1 MKSTI
6 ALLALTLPLAAQS
19 QFRAT
24 RHIGFPSG
32 FQVMYANGD
41 IDGDGDVDLIAAG
54 DFDRVRV
61 FLNDGNGRFVDATNG
76 RLSTPGLTDNHAVT
90 LADIDGDGDLDLLVG
105 NEDGLANRVYLNNG
119 LGFFTDVTATAL
131 PANNF
136 DTKHNIVADFDNDGD
151 LDWLAVDLGGCHM
164 YFNNGQGVFTDVSAT
179 SLAGVSTTLGNEWVT
194 VPQATDLDGD
204 GFVDV
209 LVPGPGGLLR
219 NVGGVLSPF
228 PSQLPAY
235 AVAPHWLA
243 DVNGD
248 GLVDIFAGSGRF
260 LLINIGGGSFL
271 DVTASVFPSVPTGAY
286 ACFDIDEDGDMDVV
300 GPNAMWI
307 NDGTGRFS
315 ATPGV
320 PGLTNIFANVI
331 ADYDGDGDLDFPTL
345 SNFYR
350 HLHATVPMV
359 RGQSYFLE
367 VFRLPVGF
375 SGAVAVFASLGAG
388 SVPLAPFGSLR
399 LDPGSMVTLT
409 VRSNVPQ
416 QIALPLQIPNN
427 AALVGTAL
435 YYQAVVEDP
444 VLGMALT
451 NTFREV
457 LQ

>member
-6 ALLALTLPLAAQS
+6 TLLVIALPLAAQS
-19 QFRAT
+19 QFRTT
-24 RHIGFPSG
+24 RHIGIPSG
-32 FQVMYANGD
+32 FQVMYARGD
-41 IDGDGDVDLIAAG
+41 IDGDGDIDLIAAG

-61 FLNDGNGRFVDATNG
+61 FLNDGNGRFVDATTG

-131 PANNF
+131 PANQF
-136 DTKHNIVADFDNDGD
+136 DTKNNIVADFDNDGD

-164 YFNNGQGVFTDVSAT
+164 YFNNGQGVFTDVTAT
-179 SLAGVSTTLGNEWVT
+179 SLAGVSRTLGFEWVT
-194 VPQATDLDGD
+194 VPPATDLDGD

-209 LVPGPGGLLR
+209 LVPGVGGLLR

-228 PSQLPAY
+228 PNQLPTY

-243 DVNGD
+243 DVDDD

-260 LLINIGGGSFL
+260 LFRNLGGGNFA
-271 DVTASVFPSVPTGAY
+271 DVTATAFPSAPAAAS
-286 ACFDIDEDGDMDVV
+286 ACFDIDEDGDVDVV

-315 ATPGV
+315 VAPGV
-320 PGLTNIFANVI
+320 PGLINLFANVI

-375 SGAVAVFASLGAG
+375 RGAVAVFASLGAG
-388 SVPLAPFGSLR
+388 SLPLAPFGSLR

-409 VRSNVPQ
+409 VRSGVPQ
-416 QIALPLQIPNN
+416 QIALSLQIPNN
-427 AALVGTAL
+427 PALVGTAL
-435 YYQAVVEDP
+435 HYQAVVEDP
-444 VLGMALT
+444 VFGMALT